1 MKALIRKDLYST
13 VVSFRSVFLIMAVF
27 AAVTIFVPNTGFYI
41 PYLVVLPGTLAS
53 TFINLETREKW
64 NVCALTLPVSR
75 RTVVTARYVCTL
87 LMVLCGAFVGGVCLA
102 LRALRGFEGAGIFE
116 SLAMCL
122 AAGLLVPSVTVPMA
136 YKFGA
141 EKGRYLVMFLIIGV
155 MIGLMA
161 LSGEDLQM
169 SALPAWLSPWTLLAL
184 IIALY
189 VFSWAISL
197 QVYEKKEIA

>member
-1 MKALIRKDLYST
+1 MKALLRKDLYT
-13 VVSFRSVFLIMAVF
+13 TFVSLRSVFLIMAVF

-75 RTVVTARYVCTL
+75 RTVVTARYICTL
-87 LMVLCGAFVGGVCLA
+87 LMVLCGALVGTVCLV
-102 LRALRGFEGAGIFE
+102 LRSLRGYESAGIFE

-122 AAGLLVPSVTVPMA
+122 AAGLLVPSITIPMA

-161 LSGEDLQM
+161 ISGEDFQM
-169 SALPAWLSPWTLLAL
+169 ASIPVWLPPWMLLPAMLFVYA
-184 IIALY
+184 A
-189 VFSWAISL
+189 SWAVSAGI
-197 QVYEKKEIA
+197 YERKEIS

>member
-1 MKALIRKDLYST
+1 MKALLRKDLYTAFISL
-13 VVSFRSVFLIMAVF
+13 RSVFLIMAVF

-53 TFINLETREKW
+53 TLINLETREKW
-64 NVCALTLPVSR
+64 NMCAMTLPVSR
-75 RTVVTARYVCTL
+75 RTIVTERYVCTL
-87 LMVLCGAFVGGVCLA
+87 LMVLCGALVGGVCLA
-102 LRALRGFEGAGIFE
+102 LRILRGFEDAGFFE

-169 SALPAWLSPWTLLAL
+169 SALPVWLSPWTLLPVMGVVYA
-184 IIALY
+184 ASWY
-189 VFSWAISL
+189 VSAGI
-197 QVYEKKEIA
+197 YEKKEIQ

>member
-1 MKALIRKDLYST
+1 MKALLRKDLYTT
-13 VVSFRSVFLIMAVF
+13 VVSLRSVFLIMAVF
-27 AAVTIFVPNTGFYI
+27 AAVTVFVPNTGFYI

-53 TFINLETREKW
+53 TLINLETREKW
-64 NVCALTLPVSR
+64 NVCAMTLPVSR
-75 RTVVTARYVCTL
+75 RTIVTERYVCTL

-116 SLAMCL
+116 SLTMCL
-122 AAGLLVPSVTVPMA
+122 AAGLLVPSFTVPMA

-161 LSGEDLQM
+161 LSGEDFQM
-169 SALPAWLSPWTLLAL
+169 SAVPAWLSPWMLLPLMGVVYA
-184 IIALY
+184 
-189 VFSWAISL
+189 VSWCVSAGI
-197 QVYEKKEIA
+197 YEKKEIA